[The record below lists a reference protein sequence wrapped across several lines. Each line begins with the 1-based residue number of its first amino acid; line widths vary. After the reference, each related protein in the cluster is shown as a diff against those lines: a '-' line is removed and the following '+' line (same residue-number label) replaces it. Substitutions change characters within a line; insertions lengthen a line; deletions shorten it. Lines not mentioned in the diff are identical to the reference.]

1 MNLQKED
8 REKLRQQYLQC
19 LIFVFRARETR
30 QAQRTTG
37 FGSLADI
44 PTTLPYNFN
53 SNPSGF
59 QQNPS
64 SQTSFSSQQAVNAN
78 MQQTQIQPQKQV
90 QFQLG
95 QVQSSFNKHQNAEEQ
110 KQTGFLGQPQK
121 TRSKRKMSYF
131 DEGENKDPNHQPF
144 FQDYASQLPEK
155 RFQDQNATLN
165 NRFLKFFP
173 QAHSQKSQSLT
184 HKLESTNSSLINQL
198 SQLMI
203 GAKAKS
209 IHPHGMDTSAQ
220 RSNNQANQFL
230 RRDTKH
236 PGFQTLQNPFSQQNK
251 DLVSQSRGQRT
262 DQSPIGVVHNGVFKA
277 RPVPKS
283 IYETP
288 QEFVNIQQIKN
299 SRAQQQEQNFNSFKI
314 KDPSI
319 QKSRSHTDL
328 KKTPSSSNFSV
339 QASLNS
345 TAERERFHQF
355 PTETQPFINP
365 INNSQQLNYSRTDD
379 EPLRFTH
386 QRKQIIEPLNIDQEE
401 AEFLRYQPSQDF
413 QLQDVTQ
420 QQLQPLSLSINL
432 QHQRSRSF
440 DLDCLKPTQ
449 NLMSRIFHGMRDT
462 KQQQK
467 PDPVMNP
474 FSANQS
480 QTQNR
485 NLFANPLL
493 QKDEK
498 KDSGN
503 NSSKIVDFRSW
514 NQFNKK

>member
-53 SNPSGF
+53 SDPSGF

-78 MQQTQIQPQKQV
+78 MQQTQRVATFSQAQTSTRMQKSKSRQDFSGNLKKQDPREKCHTLMKV
-90 QFQLG
+90 RTKIPTINHSFKTMLLNFQ
-95 QVQSSFNKHQNAEEQ
+95 E
-110 KQTGFLGQPQK
+110 
-121 TRSKRKMSYF
+121 
-131 DEGENKDPNHQPF
+131 KD
-144 FQDYASQLPEK
+144 S
-155 RFQDQNATLN
+155 QDQNATSN

-184 HKLESTNSSLINQL
+184 HKLESSNSSLINQL

-209 IHPHGMDTSAQ
+209 FHPHGFDTSAQ
-220 RSNNQANQFL
+220 RTNNQSNQFV
-230 RRDTKH
+230 RSDTKH
-236 PGFQTLQNPFSQQNK
+236 PGFSSFQNPFSQNDKNQ
-251 DLVSQSRGQRT
+251 VSQSRGFRT

-299 SRAQQQEQNFNSFKI
+299 SRAQQQDQNFNFLKI
-314 KDPSI
+314 QDPSI
-319 QKSRSHTDL
+319 QKSRGQTYL
-328 KKTPSSSNFSV
+328 KKTPSTSNLSI

-345 TAERERFHQF
+345 TSERERIHYF
-355 PTETQPFINP
+355 PTETQHFVNPFNS
-365 INNSQQLNYSRTDD
+365 SQQLNFSSIDN
-379 EPLRFTH
+379 EPLRIVN
-386 QRKQIIEPLNIDQEE
+386 QRKQIIEPLNIDHEQ
-401 AEFLRYQPSQDF
+401 AEFVRYQPSQDLK
-413 QLQDVTQ
+413 LQDVTQ
-420 QQLQPLSLSINL
+420 QQPQSLGLPINL
-432 QHQRSRSF
+432 QQQRSRSF
-440 DLDCLKPTQ
+440 DLDWLKPTQ
-449 NLMSRIFHGMRDT
+449 NFMQRIFQDMRDT
-462 KQQQK
+462 KQQQNQ
-467 PDPVMNP
+467 DSVMNP
-474 FSANQS
+474 FSANQPQS
-480 QTQNR
+480 WKR
-485 NLFANPLL
+485 NPFANPQL
-493 QKDEK
+493 QRDEK
-498 KDSGN
+498 KDCGN

-514 NQFNKK
+514 SQFNKK

>member
-78 MQQTQIQPQKQV
+78 MQQTQIQPYLDKFSQALTSTRMQKSKSRQD
-90 QFQLG
+90 FSGNL
-95 QVQSSFNKHQNAEEQ
+95 K
-110 KQTGFLGQPQK
+110 KQDP
-121 TRSKRKMSYF
+121 RES
-131 DEGENKDPNHQPF
+131 ENKDPNHQPF
-144 FQDYASQLPEK
+144 FQDYASQLPGK

-173 QAHSQKSQSLT
+173 QADSQKSQSLT
-184 HKLESTNSSLINQL
+184 HKLESSNSSLINQL

-209 IHPHGMDTSAQ
+209 IHPHGFDMSAQ

-230 RRDTKH
+230 RSDTKH
-236 PGFQTLQNPFSQQNK
+236 PGFSSLQNPFSQYDK
-251 DLVSQSRGQRT
+251 DLVSQSRGFRT

-299 SRAQQQEQNFNSFKI
+299 SRAQQQDQNFNFLKI
-314 KDPSI
+314 QDPSI
-319 QKSRSHTDL
+319 QKSRGQTYL
-328 KKTPSSSNFSV
+328 KKTPSTSNLSI

-345 TAERERFHQF
+345 TSERERIHYF
-355 PTETQPFINP
+355 PTETQHFVNPFNS
-365 INNSQQLNYSRTDD
+365 SQQLNFSSIDN
-379 EPLRFTH
+379 EPLRIVN
-386 QRKQIIEPLNIDQEE
+386 QRKQIIEPLNIDHEQ
-401 AEFLRYQPSQDF
+401 AEFVRYQPSQDLK
-413 QLQDVTQ
+413 LQDVTQ
-420 QQLQPLSLSINL
+420 QQPQSLGLPINL
-432 QHQRSRSF
+432 QQQRSRSF
-440 DLDCLKPTQ
+440 DLDWLKPTQ
-449 NLMSRIFHGMRDT
+449 NFMQRIFQDMRDT
-462 KQQQK
+462 KQQQNQ
-467 PDPVMNP
+467 DSVMNP
-474 FSANQS
+474 FSANQPQS
-480 QTQNR
+480 WKR
-485 NLFANPLL
+485 NPFANPQL
-493 QKDEK
+493 QRDEK
-498 KDSGN
+498 KDCGN

-514 NQFNKK
+514 SQFNKK